1 MGFDKN
7 DSGPIVE
14 PAKKTTKVNISLV
27 VGVLVFFL
35 IGAVAIIWMR
45 SIHGQR

>member
-1 MGFDKN
+1 MGFDN
-7 DSGPIVE
+7 SNSGPLVQ

-35 IGAVAIIWMR
+35 IGGAAIAWMQFF
-45 SIHGQR
+45 HG